1 MLLTHDKINPVV
13 KLFGLI
19 LGAAMVFL
27 IDSVFMLLCFVLILI
42 SFKLIYGIKG
52 RFGKGIVA
60 LVIAIFLAQI
70 IFVPQGKVLAD
81 LWLFE
86 LTLGS
91 ILTGF
96 LIAGRF
102 FSLITM
108 SWIFV
113 GTTEPKNLASSLAN
127 IGVPYRYSFLLI
139 LAMRFAPIFQF
150 ELSNVQQA
158 QKIRGLKIDKGL
170 RGLIK
175 SIRYTTLP
183 LLFSAMSK
191 VNTLASSMEGR
202 GFGVYKKKTFL
213 HPIRFTLWDAVLSA
227 LLLLFSVEIYWLN
240 HYYVSFVPILS

>member
-1 MLLTHDKINPVV
+1 MPEKINPVV
-13 KLFGLI
+13 KLIALI
-19 LGAAMVFL
+19 LGAGMVFL
-27 IDSVFMLLCFVLILI
+27 IDSVFMLFCFVIVLI
-42 SFKLIYGIKG
+42 SLKLIYDIKG

-70 IFVPQGKVLAD
+70 IFVPKGKVIAEI
-81 LWLFE
+81 WVFN
-86 LTLGS
+86 LTSGS

-113 GTTEPKNLASSLAN
+113 GTTEPKYLASGLAN

-150 ELSNVQQA
+150 ELSNVQEA

-170 RGLIK
+170 KGLIK

-183 LLFSAMSK
+183 LLFSALSK

-202 GFGVYKKKTFL
+202 GFGAYKEKTFL
-213 HPIRFTLWDAVLSA
+213 HPVKFTLWDAVLTA
-227 LLLLFSVEIYWLN
+227 LLILFSFEIFWIN
-240 HYYVSFVPILS
+240 HYYVSFLPILS

>member
-1 MLLTHDKINPVV
+1 MKTEINPVV
-13 KLFGLI
+13 KLFALV
-19 LGAAMVFL
+19 LGAVMVFL
-27 IDSVFMLLCFVLILI
+27 IDSIFILLCFVVLLI
-42 SFKLIYGIKG
+42 SLKIIYNIKG
-52 RFGKGIVA
+52 RFGKGILF
-60 LVIAIFLAQI
+60 LVVAIFLAQI
-70 IFVPQGKVLAD
+70 IFVPQGKVIAD
-81 LWLFE
+81 LWLIK

-91 ILTGF
+91 IKTGF

-113 GTTEPKNLASSLAN
+113 GTTEPKKLASGLAN

-170 RGLIK
+170 KGLIK

-202 GFGVYKKKTFL
+202 GFGAYKRKTFL
-213 HPIRFTLWDAVLSA
+213 YPVRFTLWDTVLTI
-227 LLLLFSVEIYWLN
+227 LLLLFSFEIYWIN
-240 HYYVSFVPILS
+240 HYYVSFLPIFS